1 MELLIQG
8 EFLDF
13 YSSHQEVI
21 MSHENIIRAWKDEN
35 FRNGLSDEQR
45 SLLPDHPAG
54 IIELA
59 DVQLTEV
66 AGGQKITLASDEACF
81 SGIIACPVLQ

>member
-1 MELLIQG
+1 
-8 EFLDF
+8 
-13 YSSHQEVI
+13 

-35 FRNGLSDEQR
+35 FRNGLSEEQR

-59 DVQLTEV
+59 DVQLTDV
-66 AGGQKITLASDEACF
+66 AGGRKFTRAGDEACN
-81 SGIIACPVLQ
+81 SGIIACTLPFNCPVVQ